1 MADIPQPE
9 SRSWAEGWSQPSP
22 PDGAIPPAG
31 GIPQYQQNQ
40 AGTATRPSF
49 DFGRLRRGDLIAGIA
64 SFIVFITLFLPWYS
78 FGAAAASAS
87 ATPTPAQQQLV
98 LAICADQP
106 AVCSSQT
113 PPQFSVG
120 GLSGVGGGWHYLI
133 LVVAIVAVLYVLG
146 DDDYS
151 VATSFFMKNEPGP
164 VALAYSDSIRPRLH
178 WSTCWGCPGQAAR
191 YHWQTLLGLTALQ
204 GLLVLIAFADNPL
217 SLLDSVGSSGWG
229 PGAIL
234 ALIAAIAAVAG
245 AVLVM
250 QESKKQPVV
259 SPAFP
264 GAAAG

>member
-9 SRSWAEGWSQPSP
+9 NRSWAEGWSQPSP

-40 AGTATRPSF
+40 AGTATRAVARPSF

-78 FGAAAASAS
+78 FGASAASAS
-87 ATPTPAQQQLV
+87 ATPTPAEQQLV
-98 LAICADQP
+98 LAICANQP

-120 GLSGVGGGWHYLI
+120 GLSGVGGAWHYLI
-133 LVVAIVAVLYVLG
+133 LVLAIITVLFVL
-146 DDDYS
+146 S
-151 VATSFFMKNEPGP
+151 RATDAMPQ
-164 VALAYSDSIRPRLH
+164 V
-178 WSTCWGCPGQAAR
+178 AR

-229 PGAIL
+229 VGAIL

-259 SPAFP
+259 SPTFP
-264 GAAAG
+264 GAAAA

>member
-1 MADIPQPE
+1 MTDVPRPE
-9 SRSWAEGWSQPSP
+9 NPSQTGDWSQPQAQPSP
-22 PDGAIPPAG
+22 QDGAIPPAG
-31 GIPQYQQNQ
+31 GIPQYQQYQ
-40 AGTATRPSF
+40 AGAATRAGTRPQF

-78 FGAAAASAS
+78 FAASAAS
-87 ATPTPAQQQLV
+87 SSETATPAQQQLV
-98 LAICADQP
+98 LAVCADQP

-133 LVVAIVAVLYVLG
+133 LVVAIIAVLYVL
-146 DDDYS
+146 S
-151 VATSFFMKNEPGP
+151 RATDAMP
-164 VALAYSDSIRPRLH
+164 
-178 WSTCWGCPGQAAR
+178 QAGR

-204 GLLVLIAFADNPL
+204 GLLVLIAFVSNPL
-217 SLLDSVGSSGWG
+217 SLLDALGSSGWG
-229 PGAIL
+229 FGAIL
-234 ALIAAIAAVAG
+234 ALLAAIAAVAG

-250 QESKKQPVV
+250 QESKKQSVV

>member
-1 MADIPQPE
+1 MSEGAEHGGEPMTDIPQPE
-9 SRSWAEGWSQPSP
+9 NRSWAEGWPKPQAQPSP
-22 PDGAIPPAG
+22 PDDAIPPAG
-31 GIPQYQQNQ
+31 EIPQYQQYQ
-40 AGTATRPSF
+40 AGTATRAVARPSF
-49 DFGRLRRGDLIAGIA
+49 DFGRLRGGDLIAGIA

-78 FGAAAASAS
+78 FGASAASAS
-87 ATPTPAQQQLV
+87 ATATPAQQQLV

-120 GLSGVGGGWHYLI
+120 GLSSVGGAWHYLI
-133 LVVAIVAVLYVLG
+133 LVLAIITVLYVLG
-146 DDDYS
+146 R
-151 VATSFFMKNEPGP
+151 ATDAIP
-164 VALAYSDSIRPRLH
+164 
-178 WSTCWGCPGQAAR
+178 QAGR

-229 PGAIL
+229 IGAIL

-250 QESKKQPVV
+250 QESKKQSVV
-259 SPAFP
+259 SPTFP
-264 GAAAG
+264 GAAAA

>member
-1 MADIPQPE
+1 MGGEPMSDIPQPE
-9 SRSWAEGWSQPSP
+9 NRSWAEGWSQPQAQPSP
-22 PDGAIPPAG
+22 PDDAIPPAG
-31 GIPQYQQNQ
+31 GSPQYQQYQ
-40 AGTATRPSF
+40 AGTATRAGTRPPF

-78 FGAAAASAS
+78 FAAAAASAS
-87 ATPTPAQQQLV
+87 ETATPAQQQLV

-106 AVCSSQT
+106 AVCSSQA

-133 LVVAIVAVLYVLG
+133 LVVAIIAVLYVL
-146 DDDYS
+146 S
-151 VATSFFMKNEPGP
+151 RATDAMP
-164 VALAYSDSIRPRLH
+164 
-178 WSTCWGCPGQAAR
+178 QAAR

-204 GLLVLIAFADNPL
+204 GLLVLIAFVDNPL

-229 PGAIL
+229 VGAIL
-234 ALIAAIAAVAG
+234 ALIAAIAAVSG

-250 QESKKQPVV
+250 QESKKQSGV
-259 SPAFP
+259 SPAVP